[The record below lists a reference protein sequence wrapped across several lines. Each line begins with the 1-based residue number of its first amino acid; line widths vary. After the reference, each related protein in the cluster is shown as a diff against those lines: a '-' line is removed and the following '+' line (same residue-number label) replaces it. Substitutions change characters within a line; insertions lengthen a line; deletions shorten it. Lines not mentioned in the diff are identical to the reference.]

1 MKYVIVDV
9 EGLELPIIFPNVIQ
23 HCDFKNWKP
32 VSAGEVQLY
41 GAQGPLESTC
51 CCENAIDVSA
61 FGGSTSLNLKSRPQ
75 DAEIIRTE
83 LMLHYH

>member
-9 EGLELPIIFPNVIQ
+9 EGLELPIIFPDIINHSQ
-23 HCDFKNWKP
+23 FKGWCP

-83 LMLHYH
+83 LMRHYH

>member
-1 MKYVIVDV
+1 MKYVIVV
-9 EGLELPIIFPNVIQ
+9 EHGREVPIIFPNVIQ
-23 HCDFKNWKP
+23 HCDFTNWKP

-61 FGGSTSLNLKSRPQ
+61 FGGSMSMNLKSRPQ